1 MGKFSGCS
9 YVTADF
15 LHSVMNVSSPMVNSS
30 FSESNRT
37 QLSIYSQITIEIVRT
52 SLIILVFIGFFS
64 FLYFMKILLSVYF
77 TTEHIR
83 DNSRYILFA
92 HMLIT
97 DTVCLL
103 MCLLLMVCAI
113 YVLYLPFF
121 ICYIIVAGIS
131 TSFVVTPYNLAV
143 MSLERYVAICF
154 PLRHM
159 EICSV
164 HNTSIVIS
172 IMWFLGFIP
181 VLANIIAMSSAVQK
195 EIFSVK
201 VKCNYFAVTMTS
213 VQETIN
219 SVHILLSLIMVGVIL
234 VFTYI
239 KVLLV
244 AKKCGSSAFKA
255 SKTVLL
261 HGFQVLLCMTSLT
274 TSFLELSFKDYVLL
288 LRAIFFLVFMCLPR
302 FLSPLIYGLRDE
314 VFWKY
319 IQKIYM
325 KPLIAAA

>member
-1 MGKFSGCS
+1 M
-9 YVTADF
+9 
-15 LHSVMNVSSPMVNSS
+15 LNSTI
-30 FSESNRT
+30 SESNRT

-103 MCLLLMVCAI
+103 MCLLLMVCSV
-113 YVLYLPFF
+113 YLLYLPFS

-164 HNTSIVIS
+164 HNTSIVMS

-181 VLANIIAMSSAVQK
+181 VVANIIAMSSAIQK
-195 EIFSVK
+195 EIFSMRI
-201 VKCNYFAVTMTS
+201 KCSSLTITITP
-213 VQETIN
+213 VQGTIN
-219 SVHILLSLIMVGVIL
+219 SIHILLSLTMVGVIL
-234 VFTYI
+234 VFSYI
-239 KVLLV
+239 KVILV
-244 AKKCGSSAFKA
+244 SKKCGSSASKA

-261 HGFQVLLCMTSLT
+261 HGFQLLLCMTSLT
-274 TSFLELSFKDYVLL
+274 SSFVDVKFDDQVLF
-288 LRAIFFLVFMCLPR
+288 LRIVFFLLFMCLPR

-314 VFWKY
+314 VFRKY
-319 IQKIYM
+319 IKKIYRN
-325 KPLIAAA
+325 PLIAAPQP